1 MKPLIG
7 ITASMDLSG
16 KEYTTNKDY
25 TKAIIQMG
33 GIPVVLPYLSNDLDI
48 KSIVGK
54 LDGLY
59 ATGGYDIDPT
69 LFNEEPHINLGTII
83 PERAKFEIT
92 LIKETLEANKPIL
105 AESSGR
111 QILNNET
118 DGDSNKEIYT

>member
-7 ITASMDLSG
+7 ITASMDLSA

-25 TKAIIQMG
+25 TKAIIQVG

-59 ATGGYDIDPT
+59 ATGGYDMDPT
-69 LFNEEPHINLGTII
+69 LFNEAPQINLGTII
-83 PERAKFEIT
+83 LERDRVEIRR
-92 LIKETLEANKPIL
+92 IKETVDTKRPTL
-105 AESSGR
+105 
-111 QILNNET
+111 
-118 DGDSNKEIYT
+118 DV